1 MWKKIFET
9 PEDWKLTL
17 ARLALGVV
25 IFPHGAQK
33 LLGWFGGYGIEGTMG
48 FFTETLGIP
57 TPLAVLVIFFEF
69 FGSLALIAGALARP
83 MAAAIGGIMVT
94 AALIVHLPNG
104 FFMNWSGAQG
114 GEGFEFHILAA
125 ALALVVTI
133 GGAGAF
139 SLDRWL
145 AGTKREAVR
154 APSPAAVPAVK
165 PRKVERRETVGA
177 GV

>member
-1 MWKKIFET
+1 MWKKLIET

-33 LLGWFGGYGIEGTMG
+33 LLGWFGGYGFGGTMG

-57 TPLAVLVIFFEF
+57 AFLAFLVICLEF
-69 FGSLALIAGALARP
+69 FGSLALILGALARP
-83 MAAAIGGIMVT
+83 AAAAIGGIMVV
-94 AALIVHLPNG
+94 AALMVHLPNG

-125 ALALVVTI
+125 VLALVVTV
-133 GGAGAF
+133 GGAGAL
-139 SLDRWL
+139 SLDRRL
-145 AGTKREAVR
+145 ARSVR
-154 APSPAAVPAVK
+154 GAESSGDWAGETAE
-165 PRKVERRETVGA
+165 ERRRMKTA
-177 GV
+177 A

>member
-1 MWKKIFET
+1 MWKKIFDSSN
-9 PEDWKLTL
+9 DWKLTL

-33 LLGWFGGYGIEGTMG
+33 LLGWFGGYGYAGTMG

-57 TPLAVLVIFFEF
+57 APLAFLVILVEF
-69 FGSLALIAGALARP
+69 FGGLALIVGALARP
-83 MAAAIGGIMVT
+83 AALGIGVIMVT
-94 AALIVHLPNG
+94 AALLVHLPNG

-133 GGAGAF
+133 GGAGAL
-139 SLDRWL
+139 SLDRAL
-145 AGTKREAVR
+145 ATAGSAGD
-154 APSPAAVPAVK
+154 AAAEVPA
-165 PRKVERRETVGA
+165 ERRELRNA
-177 GV
+177 A